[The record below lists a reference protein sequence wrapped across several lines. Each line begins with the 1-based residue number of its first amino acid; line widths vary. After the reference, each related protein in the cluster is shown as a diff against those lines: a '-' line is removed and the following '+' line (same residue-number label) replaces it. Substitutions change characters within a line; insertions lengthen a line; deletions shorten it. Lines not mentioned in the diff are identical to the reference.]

1 METVEFKKLL
11 FKTAFCVMTC
21 DGDIDDLEVQ
31 EMVKID
37 KNTSYFNDIDL
48 SEELDILV
56 KRVKKEGKELIK
68 DLFKFLRETKIDIV
82 QELLLI
88 EITIRMINADNRVDE
103 NEVKFLN
110 LLRSKL
116 DVDDQIISDRFG
128 SVPYLNISTFD
139 NLEIDQEQKSFIS
152 NVELPQIKD
161 FEDLSINSKK

>member
-11 FKTAFCVMTC
+11 FKTAFCVMAC

-31 EMVKID
+31 EMVKIE

-48 SEELDILV
+48 SEELDKLV
-56 KRVKKEGKELIK
+56 RRVEKDGKTLIK
-68 DLFKFLRETKIDIV
+68 DLFKFLRRTKLDIV

-88 EITIRMINADNRVDE
+88 EITIRMIHADNRVDE

-139 NLEIDQEQKSFIS
+139 NLEIDQKQQSFLS
-152 NVELPQIKD
+152 NIELPQIKD
-161 FEDLSINSKK
+161 FKNLSIKSNK